1 MHRAGD
7 AHAHARLHRGKRKK
21 GNREYGRE
29 RERERE
35 THCEGTQGGIGWWD
49 TLEREGW
56 GGEELQLEYHA
67 SITPKARIGG
77 FSEV

>member
-1 MHRAGD
+1 MHMHMRDCIEGG
-7 AHAHARLHRGKRKK
+7 RRKK
-21 GNREYGRE
+21 GNREYERE

-35 THCEGTQGGIGWWD
+35 THCEGTQSGIGWK
-49 TLEREGW
+49 
-56 GGEELQLEYHA
+56 GGGRGKELQLEYHA